1 MTCVALMALGTGAE
15 AQPRSKINCEKHGP
29 QRRLRGLFTERAYLD
44 GSLGPASA
52 KEGAGKC

>member
-15 AQPRSKINCEKHGP
+15 AQPRSQINCEKYGP

>member
-1 MTCVALMALGTGAE
+1 MLQPNEFGT
-15 AQPRSKINCEKHGP
+15 